1 MKKNIIYRFLILS
14 LLSVFALSSYGYAY
28 QINGKVID
36 KETGKVLPGATV
48 RVEGTGFGAIT
59 KSDGFFKIKN
69 LKSGKY
75 TLLIS
80 MIGYSSL
87 KEDFVALQISST
99 WPHVFELVEAGIMT
113 RSVVV
118 SANKRIQSV
127 QEVPISISVIDIRSL
142 QDRGIA
148 RIDEALDYVPGVNLV
163 GDQVSIRGS
172 SGFAYGVGSRIAL
185 LTDGMPMLS
194 GDQGDMKFDAVPV
207 FDIQRIEIV
216 KGAGSA
222 LYGTGALGG
231 VINIITRDPSAE
243 GKLRLRTSG
252 GFYTEPRNEHE
263 QWKWTD
269 KTQMFGGFDAGY
281 SRKFGDFA
289 ITLSGGMKEDQSYKR
304 YDESSRMNLFS
315 KMKYDFTD
323 YTSLSLLT
331 SFARDVHDDWVYWN
345 SLDSAL
351 IPPTGTDESVYTES
365 LKYMVS
371 SELKHLFENGDF
383 LIFRNGFYMTD
394 YANSVEPDDVE
405 YRASQAIS
413 INSEAQMNMRLW
425 DENLLTY
432 GLNFVM
438 NSVDAS
444 IYGQHDQL
452 IGSGYFQAEIE
463 PIDKLTVTAGARFD
477 AETINTDG
485 NDAKGDDNFEFSP
498 KLGLSYN
505 DNLGIS
511 YRASAG
517 RGFRAA
523 TVAEKFATINY
534 GGLLI
539 GANPEL
545 KPEVSASYEVGANK
559 EFKLFDSRFFIDV
572 AFFMN
577 DFDNL
582 IEPQFDE
589 QGDIRFMNITKAR
602 IVGTEILLRT
612 LLFNAIGLET
622 SITMIDPQNLTLNE
636 TMKYRSKILW
646 YSRLKLPYDP
656 FEFNLDYRYMSRI
669 KNVDIRLG
677 TFIEDHEAR
686 VAAHILDARLIFKLH
701 KISEYPLT
709 LTLNV
714 KNLLDYYYIEM
725 VGNLAPV
732 RSVSL
737 QVDMDW

>member
-1 MKKNIIYRFLILS
+1 MKKINIYRFLILS
-14 LLSVFALSSYGYAY
+14 LLTVFTLSSSAFAN
-28 QINGKVID
+28 QIHGKVVD

-87 KEDFVALQISST
+87 KEDFFALEISFGE
-99 WPHVFELVEAGIMT
+99 PHVFELVEAGIMT

-127 QEVPISISVIDIRSL
+127 QEVPISISVIDIRSM
-142 QDRGIA
+142 QDRGITK
-148 RIDEALDYVPGVNLV
+148 IDEALDYVPGVNLV

-172 SGFAYGVGSRIAL
+172 SGFAMGIGSRIAL

-194 GDQGDMKFDAVPV
+194 GDQGDIKFDAIPV
-207 FDIQRIEIV
+207 FDIERIEIV

-243 GKLRLRTSG
+243 GKLRVRTSG
-252 GFYTEPRNEHE
+252 GFYTDPRHE
-263 QWKWTD
+263 QWKWAD
-269 KTQMFGGFDAGY
+269 KTQIFGGFDAGY
-281 SRKFGDFA
+281 SRNFGDFA
-289 ITLSGGMKEDQSYKR
+289 ITLSGGLKEDQSYR
-304 YDESSRMNLFS
+304 RHDESSRMNLFS

-323 YTSLSLLT
+323 YTSLTLLT

-351 IPPTGTDESVYTES
+351 IPPTDIDESVYTES

-371 SELKHLFENGDF
+371 SELKHLFESGDF
-383 LIFRNGFYMTD
+383 LVFRNGFYMTD
-394 YANSVEPDDVE
+394 YANSIDPDDVE
-405 YRASQAIS
+405 YRASQAYS

-452 IGSGYFQAEIE
+452 IGAGYFQAEIA
-463 PIDKLTVTAGARFD
+463 PVDKLTVTAGARFD
-477 AETINTDG
+477 AETINADG

-498 KLGLSYN
+498 KLGISYV
-505 DNLGIS
+505 DVFGIS

-534 GGLLI
+534 GGLMI

-545 KPEVSASYEVGANK
+545 KPETSASYEVGANK
-559 EFKLFDSRFFIDV
+559 EFKLFGNRFFID
-572 AFFMN
+572 
-577 DFDNL
+577 
-582 IEPQFDE
+582 
-589 QGDIRFMNITKAR
+589 
-602 IVGTEILLRT
+602 
-612 LLFNAIGLET
+612 
-622 SITMIDPQNLTLNE
+622 
-636 TMKYRSKILW
+636 
-646 YSRLKLPYDP
+646 
-656 FEFNLDYRYMSRI
+656 
-669 KNVDIRLG
+669 
-677 TFIEDHEAR
+677 
-686 VAAHILDARLIFKLH
+686 
-701 KISEYPLT
+701 
-709 LTLNV
+709 
-714 KNLLDYYYIEM
+714 
-725 VGNLAPV
+725 
-732 RSVSL
+732 
-737 QVDMDW
+737 